1 MHYYIW
7 QILRQFFGVTAIS
20 ERVVEAYV
28 GEYASGKSECAV
40 NRAVELARRGH
51 RVTLVD
57 LDIVEPCYT
66 LRPIQDELRDAGVDV
81 IAWETRKTVGLG
93 EVGTL
98 LKPQARWALRR
109 PGDVIFDVGYGVAG
123 ARTLNLVEG
132 AAADPDLVVLAVI
145 NASRPM
151 TASVED
157 IVEHVRSLGRVDGLI
172 NNTHLAEETT
182 AEVVQEGAR
191 LVDAAA
197 RILGLPMVATTALTE
212 VAAAIGPRDA
222 AGHPVRPIKR
232 FMPHAFW

>member
-1 MHYYIW
+1 M
-7 QILRQFFGVTAIS
+7 AKIS
-20 ERVVEAYV
+20 KRIVEAYV

-40 NRAVELARRGH
+40 NRALDLVRLGR

-66 LRPIQDELRDAGVDV
+66 LRPIQDELRALGVDV
-81 IAWETRKTVGLG
+81 IAWETRRTVGLG
-93 EVGTL
+93 EAGTL
-98 LKPQARWALRR
+98 LKPQARWALYR

-132 AAADPDLVVLAVI
+132 AAEDPDLVVLAVI

-182 AEVVQEGAR
+182 VEVVQEGAK
-191 LVDAAA
+191 LVAAAA
-197 RILGLPMVATTALTE
+197 RILGLPVVATTAVEE

-222 AGHPVRPIKR
+222 MGHPVHPIR
-232 FMPHAFW
+232 RVMPRAFW